1 MPRALPI
8 LPDDPRWK
16 YFNTEI
22 KSFYERVPFITEA
35 DQEPRQRRVHHANL
49 SLTGAMHRAGV
60 GILAGTDTR
69 MGGPWPGFWLHEEL
83 KQLVASGLSPMDT
96 LRSATY
102 NPAACLGLLKS
113 LGTIESG
120 KLAEMVLLDA
130 NPLDDIANTQ
140 KINTVFT
147 GGRAYRRAALDKVL
161 QAVEA
166 NARN

>member
-1 MPRALPI
+1 M
-8 LPDDPRWK
+8 
-16 YFNTEI
+16 YN
-22 KSFYERVPFITEA
+22 
-35 DQEPRQRRVHHANL
+35 ANL
-49 SLTGAMHRAGV
+49 SLTGAIDKAGV
-60 GILAGTDTR
+60 GILGGTDTR

-83 KQLVASGLSPMDT
+83 KQLVASGLSPMDA

-113 LGTIESG
+113 LGTIDSG

-140 KINTVFT
+140 KINMVFT
-147 GGRAYRRAALDKVL
+147 GARAYRRSALDKIL